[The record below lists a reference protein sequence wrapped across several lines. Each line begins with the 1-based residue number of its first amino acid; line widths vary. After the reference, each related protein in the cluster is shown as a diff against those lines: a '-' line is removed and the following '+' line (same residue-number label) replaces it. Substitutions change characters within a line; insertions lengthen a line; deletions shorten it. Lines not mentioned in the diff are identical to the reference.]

1 MSQATVTID
10 GELITEMSAP
20 LQAIVKHLC
29 ETDCHAYGDLVE
41 WCESRNDC
49 TVAVI
54 CPNCDAKFIV
64 DEDDLIVLKRWTEAN
79 GIAFGCGVM
88 VAD

>member
-1 MSQATVTID
+1 MPNPTIAID
-10 GELITEMSAP
+10 GEMITDMSPA
-20 LQAIVKHLC
+20 LTAIVKHLC
-29 ETDCHAYGDLVE
+29 ESDCHAFGDLVE